1 MAKHKWDMVCPKS
14 RNLVAP
20 VRIDP
25 KGARGPTRSAARG
38 AAWRQT
44 SHGFYVPASTPI
56 DVPEQRILEQ
66 SVRLPAFGAVTGW
79 AACRLHRANFFDGL
93 APDGKTLIPVPLALG
108 RRGNIRGDGNV
119 LLNYDLL
126 SPDELTVMSGVPV
139 TRRERAVFDAMRFAP
154 STREA
159 TVALDMA
166 VGAGVTSIERMTA
179 YAHNH
184 AGWKHIEKLR
194 AALALAREHSRSPN
208 ETRFRLVW
216 ELDAGLPRP
225 EINCP
230 IHDLEGRLLGIA
242 DLLDL
247 EAGLVAEFDG
257 EDHRGRDRHTKDLAK
272 DEALRG
278 VGLEV
283 TRVSGSDL
291 RDQPLVVRRLRG
303 ARSRARFESE
313 VVRRWAARPLT
324 DCAEQKLVEKE
335 VMGALY
341 AKVESQ
347 PLTKPDR
354 W

>member
-1 MAKHKWDMVCPKS
+1 MPKHKWEMVCPKP
-14 RNLVAP
+14 RKLTVP

-25 KGARGPTRSAARG
+25 KGKLGPTKPAARG

-44 SHGFYVPASTPI
+44 SHGLYVPATTPT
-56 DVPEQRILEQ
+56 DLPEQRIVEQ
-66 SVRLPAFGAVTGW
+66 SARLPAFGAVTGW

-93 APDGKTLIPVPLALG
+93 APDGKTLMPVPLALG
-108 RRGNIRGDGNV
+108 RRGNIRGDSQV
-119 LLNYDLL
+119 FLNYDLL
-126 SPDELTVMSGVPV
+126 APDELTVVGGVRA
-139 TRRERAVFDAMRFAP
+139 TRRERAVFDAMRF
-154 STREA
+154 SSSVREA

-166 VGAGVTSIERMTA
+166 VGAGITSIERMTA
-179 YAHNH
+179 YALDH
-184 AGWKHIEKLR
+184 AGWKFITQVR

-230 IHDLEGRLLGIA
+230 IHDLDGRLLGIA
-242 DLLDL
+242 DLVDL

-257 EDHRGRDRHTKDLAK
+257 EDHRGRERHTKDLAK

-283 TRVSGSDL
+283 TRVSGTDL
-291 RDQPLVVRRLRG
+291 RDRPLVVRRLHG
-303 ARSRARFESE
+303 ARSRARFEPKA
-313 VVRRWAARPLT
+313 VRRWVPRPLA
-324 DCAEQKLVEKE
+324 DCAEQELVEKE
-335 VMGALY
+335 VMDALY
-341 AKVESQ
+341 EKLESQ
-347 PLTKPDR
+347 PLVKPDR

>member
-1 MAKHKWDMVCPKS
+1 MAKHKWEMVCPRPKD
-14 RNLVAP
+14 LVVP

-25 KGARGPTRSAARG
+25 KGALGPTKSAARG

-44 SHGFYVPASTPI
+44 SHGFYVPATTPT
-56 DVPEQRILEQ
+56 DVPEQRIVEQ

-93 APDGKTLIPVPLALG
+93 KPDGKTLIPVPLALG
-108 RRGNIRGDGNV
+108 RRGNIRRDAQV

-126 SPDELTVMSGVPV
+126 APDELTVACGVPV

-154 STREA
+154 SVRET
-159 TVALDMA
+159 TVALEMA
-166 VGAGVTSIERMTA
+166 VGAGLTSIERMTA
-179 YAHNH
+179 YARDH
-184 AGWKHIEKLR
+184 AGWKHMVQVR

-208 ETRFRLVW
+208 EVRFRLVW

-225 EINCP
+225 QINCP
-230 IHDLEGRLLGIA
+230 IHDLDGRLLGIA
-242 DLLDL
+242 DLIDL

-257 EDHRGRDRHTKDLAK
+257 EDHRSRERHTKDLAK

-283 TRVSGSDL
+283 TRVSGTDL
-291 RDQPLVVRRLRG
+291 RDRPLVVRRLRS
-303 ARSRARFESE
+303 ARSRARFEPE
-313 VVRRWAARPLT
+313 AVRRWAARPLAN
-324 DCAEQKLVEKE
+324 CAEQKLVEKE
-335 VMGALY
+335 VMGELY
-341 AKVESQ
+341 TKLESQ
-347 PLTKPDR
+347 PLVKPDS